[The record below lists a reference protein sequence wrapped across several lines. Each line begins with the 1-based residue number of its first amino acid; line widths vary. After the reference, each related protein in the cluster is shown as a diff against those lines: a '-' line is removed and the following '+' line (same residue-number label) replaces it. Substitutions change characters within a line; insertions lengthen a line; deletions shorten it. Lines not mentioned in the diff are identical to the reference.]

1 MKKERLEFL
10 QFLYKTLKKHDAEI
24 LKYFCDASVS
34 DNDYFFYGINS
45 DIISNSLNILTNY
58 LSGNIESAG
67 VDASCRTIIEAM
79 VILQMDAKGKI
90 TDNQKTIYRY
100 LYSYVDIDNFYSV
113 LPITNRDNELIKKL
127 LSDKNKARQAMLEH
141 FNCSRIDLKDRKI
154 KIDDPCFYLKS
165 HLYENIKFSKLL
177 GIYPICN
184 EKTIEMYELFS
195 MFVHPRCEM
204 NPEIDEAILI
214 IRNIYVDYI
223 LDFVCDYIKH
233 CKLLIDKKEKEKITS
248 FEQDFFYNPLLS
260 NNVKSIKSVEFV
272 FDILMEKL
280 CMLKNGTDWFTW
292 YFLKK
297 SKHILIDMMISSSL
311 GYKEHVIT
319 LFKPFIEQYSVF
331 FTIESIN
338 NLNDFNFTKQAF
350 WYSSRIQLDVLFQ
363 KLGCNDTI
371 VLEEEMKKLY
381 YEFFKEKYNL
391 DDYEKFYLNMRRNSL
406 YCLTNGR
413 KSYNKYVKGLIQS
426 VFKNKNIG
434 KDVMILYKIAKD
446 MDHASGY
453 NFNATEG
460 ILDSFSHKSILYSLE
475 LLRYFIINAS
485 ETLGEHNEECNVD
498 SIISFLNALITI
510 ENNALN
516 EIYKYYEKC

>member
-1 MKKERLEFL
+1 
-10 QFLYKTLKKHDAEI
+10 
-24 LKYFCDASVS
+24 
-34 DNDYFFYGINS
+34 
-45 DIISNSLNILTNY
+45 
-58 LSGNIESAG
+58 
-67 VDASCRTIIEAM
+67 
-79 VILQMDAKGKI
+79 
-90 TDNQKTIYRY
+90 
-100 LYSYVDIDNFYSV
+100 
-113 LPITNRDNELIKKL
+113 
-127 LSDKNKARQAMLEH
+127 
-141 FNCSRIDLKDRKI
+141 
-154 KIDDPCFYLKS
+154 
-165 HLYENIKFSKLL
+165 
-177 GIYPICN
+177 
-184 EKTIEMYELFS
+184 
-195 MFVHPRCEM
+195 
-204 NPEIDEAILI
+204 
-214 IRNIYVDYI
+214 
-223 LDFVCDYIKH
+223 
-233 CKLLIDKKEKEKITS
+233 
-248 FEQDFFYNPLLS
+248 
-260 NNVKSIKSVEFV
+260 
-272 FDILMEKL
+272 
-280 CMLKNGTDWFTW
+280 
-292 YFLKK
+292 
-297 SKHILIDMMISSSL
+297 MMISSSL

-338 NLNDFNFTKQAF
+338 NLNDFNYTKQAF

-371 VLEEEMKKLY
+371 VSEEEMKKLY